1 MSFFGEKYI
10 IGASTLFILGL
21 AQLINTAVGANGYLM
36 NMCGYEKVLLI
47 NDIFMAVINIILN
60 YIMIPKYSIVGAAIA
75 TAISIASF
83 NLFKVFQVKYYLN
96 IIPFNRKY
104 FHIIINISIISLF
117 TYFIKGVSNNIII
130 VFFNTGL
137 SMLMS
142 FIISYLF
149 KDELDE
155 FLFNKFKKKL
165 KKIKIY

>member
-1 MSFFGEKYI
+1 MSFFGEEYI

-21 AQLINTAVGANGYLM
+21 AQLINTAVGANGYIM

-60 YIMIPKYSIVGAAIA
+60 YIMIPKYGIMGAAIA

-83 NLFKVFQVKYYLN
+83 NLFKLFQVKYYLD

-104 FHIIINISIISLF
+104 FHIIINISIISLC
-117 TYFIKGVSNNIII
+117 TYFIKGVFNNIII
-130 VFFNTGL
+130 VFFNTAL
-137 SMLMS
+137 SMLIS

-165 KKIKIY
+165 FSIIQ